1 MIKGIFIFD
10 IIIKIKSCPEINTV
24 HSLLEET
31 VIVAAFLNQT
41 GGGEVILNWWK
52 LIWSFI
58 IGLVLS
64 LQFNE
69 SLFVNWIDLRAL

>member
-41 GGGEVILNWWK
+41 GGGEVILN
-52 LIWSFI
+52 
-58 IGLVLS
+58 
-64 LQFNE
+64 
-69 SLFVNWIDLRAL
+69 